1 MQVVLVW
8 QGISSLHKSF
18 FSNSQATTALS
29 LGLAGTVQGPAN
41 IYVRYDS
48 VEFLGTIRL
57 QLRPG
62 TLRLVVRHDGDL
74 IRLSDLAPVTRA
86 LAAYRSAVASHY
98 DIRVESFRV
107 GIESFRG
114 PTSCIFG
121 VAGTPPPDGSLLSP
135 CVQVD
140 GVEHC
145 GRPEVGGIRF
155 EPAVARAVRRCLDL

>member
-8 QGISSLHKSF
+8 QGISSLYKSF
-18 FSNSQATTALS
+18 FSDSQATSALS
-29 LGLAGTVQGPAN
+29 LGLAGSVQAPAN

-48 VEFLGTIRL
+48 VEFLGSIRL
-57 QLRPG
+57 QLRPD
-62 TLRLVVRHDGDL
+62 TLRLAVRHDGDL
-74 IRLSDLAPVTRA
+74 ILLTDLAQVTRA

-98 DIRVESFRV
+98 DVRVESFRV

-114 PTSCIFG
+114 PTSCVFG
-121 VAGTPPPDGSLLSP
+121 VAGVPPPDGSLLSP

-145 GRPEVGGIRF
+145 GRPEPGGVRF
-155 EPAVARAVRRCLDL
+155 EPGVARAVRRCLDL